1 MSTTTT
7 QFSQSELVE
16 QIWTKRDAK
25 LFTKDKVSKK
35 DMLAMDVETLLA
47 LADKYSIDI
56 AQQEAYVATPD
67 LNSVGVR
74 AVITDSGVT
83 VHVMDLTLIE
93 TNGVTTYFQYQ
104 DKKVMISSDLEL
116 VKVLREGSLKI
127 GDTVPFHYHGAN
139 TWKALS
145 FGGSILVPNNTGD
158 RAKEH
163 STSGTIAKS
172 FCEPIAV
179 LLHNKREDK
188 KRDALNA
195 LEIAEQFKLSVRQV
209 RRMDLEDR
217 LSDARE
223 ALKAL
228 RK

>member
-1 MSTTTT
+1 MATTAN
-7 QFSQSELVE
+7 FSQSELVE
-16 QIWTKRDAK
+16 QIWANRNTKTFSVR
-25 LFTKDKVSKK
+25 KK
-35 DMLAMDVETLLA
+35 ELQAMDVDALLA
-47 LADKYSIDI
+47 IAEENSIDVS
-56 AQQEAYVATPD
+56 APSEAVATPD

-127 GDTVPFHYHGAN
+127 GDSVPFHYHGAN